1 MTSVTINYLFNL
13 AARCN
18 AIEKIL
24 RRKGLLDDK
33 EFMLAVREEVE
44 ALQPMKNIVRENE
57 IGSVQVKFEEA
68 TL

>member
-1 MTSVTINYLFNL
+1 MTSETINYLFNL

-33 EFMLAVREEVE
+33 EFRLAIREEVG

-57 IGSVQVKFEEA
+57 IGSVQVKFEEVSI
-68 TL
+68 